1 MTKEKTTTETEALET
16 EVIEPAEEGTVLPPA
31 AEPPEG
37 EYTSKQ
43 IRVLKG
49 LEGVRIR
56 PAMYIGS
63 TGPSGLHHLVYE
75 IVDNAIDEAVAGYC
89 NQIKVTLL
97 RDGGVRVEDNGR
109 GIPVDPMESEGGK
122 SALEVIMTT
131 LHAGGKF
138 GGGAYKVSGG
148 LHGVGASVVNALSRR
163 FEVDVHRDGKVWRLV
178 CERGEVVE
186 PVHEVGKTRRH
197 GTVVT
202 FWPDPEI
209 FETTE
214 FKFSELENHLR
225 EQAFLVAGLKIVLED
240 ERDGEKAVFHYR
252 GGIKEFVRHLNRN
265 HNPLTKP
272 LHLKKEFELPAGE
285 NGERVRHYRV
295 EIAIQYVDDYR
306 ELILGFANNIHTKDG
321 GTHLEGFKAGLT
333 RVINKYA
340 QDHVLLKSGSPSLTG
355 DDIREGCTAIVA
367 VWLEEPQFEGQT
379 KGALGN
385 SEVKG
390 LVQNTLTE
398 QLTEWLEH
406 HPGEARKIVTKAE
419 AAARARL
426 AARKAREIERKK
438 SSLDRTLPGKL
449 ADCSSKD
456 RDRCELFIVEGV
468 SAAGTAKA
476 GRDRNFQAILPIRG
490 KIINVEKAGLS
501 RVLNNSEIQA
511 LITAIGTNID
521 ANQDLDARRYD
532 KIIILTDADVDGA
545 HIRTLLLTFFFRHMD
560 KLVEAGKVYIAKNPL
575 FRIRK
580 GRDQRFYVFTEKERD
595 EKVRELGG
603 KVEVTRFKGLGEMDA
618 EDLWLTTMN
627 PETRTLIRVKVEDKL
642 ECEETFEKL
651 MGSEVEPRRKFI
663 QDYAREVENLDI

>member
-1 MTKEKTTTETEALET
+1 MTKDRATTEPEVLET
-16 EVIEPAEEGTVLPPA
+16 EVDELTDEVGPPTKPEAEGE
-31 AEPPEG
+31 

-43 IRVLKG
+43 IKVLKG
-49 LEGVRIR
+49 LEGVRTR

-75 IVDNAIDEAVAGYC
+75 IVDNAIDEAMAGYC
-89 NQIKVTLL
+89 SQIKVTLL

-163 FEVDVHRDGKVWRLV
+163 FEVEVHRDGKVWRLV
-178 CERGEVVE
+178 CQQGKVVE

-197 GTVVT
+197 GTMVT

-214 FKFSELENHLR
+214 FKFSELEDHLR
-225 EQAFLVAGLKIVLED
+225 EQAFLVAGLKIILED

-252 GGIKEFVRHLNRN
+252 GGVKEFVKHLNRN
-265 HNPLTKP
+265 HSPLTKP
-272 LHLKKEFELPAGE
+272 IHLKKEFELPAGE
-285 NGERVRHYRV
+285 NGERVRNYRV

-340 QDHVLLKSGSPSLTG
+340 QDHELLKSGSPSLTG

-449 ADCSSKD
+449 ADCSSRD

-501 RVLNNSEIQA
+501 RVLNNTEIQA

-580 GRDQRFYVFTEKERD
+580 GRDQRYYVFTEKERD
-595 EKVRELGG
+595 EKVKELGG

-663 QDYAREVENLDI
+663 QDYAREVENIDI